1 MRKNGREGAI
11 AGYDNGN
18 QGCKS
23 EMELSNVLYYDNGK
37 WSPIKLA
44 DALKLFPYGASS
56 DSHFFRC
63 GWCNQYVTLA
73 CGQDRQYFK
82 HSSKEADKSCEERS
96 FASGY
101 SYGSQYASQ
110 SFNAENY
117 NLPLRLK
124 IHSKK
129 AFELEVGLLP
139 IPKSAWSNSED
150 FTIHIVGYEA
160 SGYNVNR
167 KFEYCKERVDPT
179 TTSYLSLGAAPCC
192 YYKLSLQP
200 VVQSQAQD
208 KEHVYRFRTLQQ
220 YWCPRFDGV
229 RKLDRRKDW
238 YGQPH
243 DATYDRSLGAL
254 FAKGTG
260 KRVPRNGVLLINRP
274 YYLLTNSSRF
284 DGELQ
289 DVSRIR
295 VCDGDANWRV
305 HEIVFQNNGERARQ
319 IASAFECTLA
329 DAPVEFTPIYPI
341 FIEQPYSLRHASGWS
356 HYFIMRGEAQ
366 PHVSPRNNAKPFPL
380 NEKRD
385 ESLLVLENTE
395 IAQQLLALG
404 NENVLEYSYLWRD
417 QSLFQRTPS
426 APTSPSVLDGAGK
439 NISPGEHR
447 RLPPKKSIRIV
458 PERNATLR
466 ILRQNDIIAK
476 LEMAPD
482 RETRYDELQLGD
494 DVEIYYGLDL
504 VWRASFISERLKQVS
519 AQLDDRALCA
529 QLSKFRGDEIPVTRA
544 LGGLGDRLRKYP
556 LVQAWLRRR
565 LALGLISQRARTLL
579 LSSIANSANKE

>member
-1 MRKNGREGAI
+1 MRKSGREGAI

-23 EMELSNVLYYDNGK
+23 EMELSNVLYYNNGE
-37 WSPIKLA
+37 WSRITLPK
-44 DALKLFPYGASS
+44 ALEKYPYGASAG
-56 DSHFFRC
+56 HRVFKC

-82 HSSKEADKSCEERS
+82 HSSQEADKSCEERS
-96 FASGY
+96 FGSGY
-101 SYGSQYASQ
+101 SHSSQRASQ
-110 SFNAENY
+110 NFNVEDY

-124 IHSKK
+124 IHSKRT
-129 AFELEVGLLP
+129 FELEVGLLP
-139 IPKSAWSNSED
+139 IPKSAWSNSGN
-150 FTIHIVGYEA
+150 FTILILGYDEN
-160 SGYNVNR
+160 GYSVNK
-167 KFEYCKERVDPT
+167 KFEYNKERVDPT
-179 TTSYLSLGAAPCC
+179 TTSYLSLGSTPCSR
-192 YYKLSLQP
+192 YTLALRS
-200 VVQSQAQD
+200 VGQSQGEANVQ
-208 KEHVYRFRTLQQ
+208 RFGALQQ
-220 YWCPRFDGV
+220 YWSPRFDGV
-229 RKLDRRKDW
+229 RKLDRRNDW
-238 YGQPH
+238 YGQLL
-243 DATYDRSLGAL
+243 DATYARSLGAL

-260 KRVPRNGVLLINRP
+260 KRVPRNGVLQINRP

-305 HEIVFQNNGERARQ
+305 HEIVFHNNGERARQ

-341 FIEQPYSLRHASGWS
+341 FIEQPYSLRHASGWR

-380 NEKRD
+380 NEKRH

-417 QSLFQRTPS
+417 QSLFQRAPS

-447 RLPPKKSIRIV
+447 RLPHKKSIRIV

-504 VWRASFISERLKQVS
+504 VWRASFISERAKQVS